1 MPLFTPRVNPFFHS
15 RNTFRAKAD
24 PQREI
29 LFYVRR
35 QEFVNNKNRAA
46 WMGTTPPYAGRRR
59 CRTPCP
65 AARRAASAVSSCP
78 ALTRI

>member
-1 MPLFTPRVNPFFHS
+1 MPLFSPRVNPFFHS
-15 RNTFRAKAD
+15 RNTSRAKAD

-29 LFYVRR
+29 PFYAQR
-35 QEFVNNKNRAA
+35 QEHVNNKNRAA
-46 WMGTTPPYAGRRR
+46 WMETTTPYAGCRR

-65 AARRAASAVSSCP
+65 AARRTDNAVSSCP

>member
-1 MPLFTPRVNPFFHS
+1 MPLFTPHVNPFFHS

-29 LFYVRR
+29 SFYVRR
-35 QEFVNNKNRAA
+35 QEFVNNKNGAA
-46 WMGTTPPYAGRRR
+46 WMETTPPYAGCRR

-65 AARRAASAVSSCP
+65 AARRTDSAVSSCP